1 MLKNKNIYTSS
12 VFDDM
17 HVSKR
22 QGTQTRNFDKTY
34 SASVFRFRKKTISLT
49 KHFFLFPKIWIH
61 FIDAQEQ
68 HMTGIHIEIQIYTN
82 NLYRKFNMRIG
93 HGIIFTRMKQPVV
106 TRGKI
111 LPPRKISVCNFL

>member
-1 MLKNKNIYTSS
+1 
-12 VFDDM
+12 M

-93 HGIIFTRMKQPVV
+93 HGIIFTRMKHP
-106 TRGKI
+106 
-111 LPPRKISVCNFL
+111 